1 MKTFNGIMNIEVEFE
16 FTETHPAIGIGYD
29 KSGQAIDPPAPPEW
43 ELEGFN
49 IGNVEIGR
57 GLAPQTSLINEVRD
71 KIEQHI
77 IDNYSELTK

>member
-1 MKTFNGIMNIEVEFE
+1 MKTFNGIMSIEVEFE

-49 IGNVEIGR
+49 IGNVEIRR